1 MSKLER
7 RLERIRLAAAL
18 ERSAEE
24 MRLLTAELRAVVD
37 AHKNLFNAVN
47 ILIKKL
53 SDDAARR

>member
-7 RLERIRLAAAL
+7 RLERIRLTAAL

-37 AHKNLFNAVN
+37 VHKNLFNAVN